1 MSQLAVHPPIVRR
14 AVHRY
19 KQETT
24 FRRATSS
31 ARWFKRRLDWDVV
44 RNLAMLRDMIAY
56 AADFGN
62 QLERPFLRG
71 RALKAAR
78 ETRLRPRAFLTR
90 YVRSRCSKPD
100 EVGAA
105 ETASQAVTL
114 LDLLPGSLTAFQL
127 EQMLK
132 LAKIFMVLPEWGGEF
147 GYRAA
152 MLHNTGLGG
161 PAGTNEIV
169 VGALAVRLNWA
180 KVRARGLCGARAR
193 LALQALYEEV
203 SLRPGNQ
210 AALAAQEHFEATA
223 AQ

>member
-1 MSQLAVHPPIVRR
+1 M
-14 AVHRY
+14 
-19 KQETT
+19 
-24 FRRATSS
+24 
-31 ARWFKRRLDWDVV
+31 
-44 RNLAMLRDMIAY
+44 
-56 AADFGN
+56 
-62 QLERPFLRG
+62 
-71 RALKAAR
+71 
-78 ETRLRPRAFLTR
+78 
-90 YVRSRCSKPD
+90 RSRFSKPD
-100 EVGAA
+100 EGGAA
-105 ETASQAVTL
+105 ETASQAAAL

-161 PAGTNEIV
+161 SAGTNEIV

-180 KVRARGLCGARAR
+180 KVRERGLCVARAR

-210 AALAAQEHFEATA
+210 AALAAQAHFEATA
-223 AQ
+223 VQ